1 MHSVGLL
8 QIRAICEF
16 DAAAA
21 APHALCMPCT
31 GADMRVTKPIHV
43 LRASQWTL
51 GQMTGVVIPLFIL
64 WGVLALLAPRFLSSV
79 NISNLSVQFAIIG
92 TLAIGTTAIII
103 CREIDLSIG
112 AVEGFCAVI
121 GAIVAVKLAAPWP
134 LAALAAILAGSLV
147 GALNGWLVTRI
158 GIPSFVATLGVLG
171 IVSGGGLVISG
182 GETIYGFPDAYQ
194 WIGQGSLLRIRAP
207 LLFCV
212 ALLLVMHFTLRHT
225 TTGLGFYA
233 AGGNER
239 AANLVGIPVHRIK
252 CIAFIISGSC
262 AGLAGVINSARLD
275 SANPTLGTLDLL
287 DAIAAVVIGGASL
300 SGGAGTILGTSC
312 GVLLI
317 VTIRN
322 GLTLL
327 GVNPFIQQTVVG
339 TIIIAAAILGQ
350 VNSKR
355 QV

>member
-1 MHSVGLL
+1 
-8 QIRAICEF
+8 
-16 DAAAA
+16 
-21 APHALCMPCT
+21 
-31 GADMRVTKPIHV
+31 VTKQCENADEPLAV
-43 LRASQWTL
+43 RTTSQSPSVRAVPTTSLQAWL
-51 GQMTGVVIPLFIL
+51 GHGRRALGRSTGVVVPLIL
-64 WGVLALLAPRFLSSV
+64 LWVALGFLAPRFLTLV
-79 NISNLSVQFAIIG
+79 NISNLSVQFAVIG

-112 AVEGFCAVI
+112 AVEGFCAVVA
-121 GAIVAVKLAAPWP
+121 AIVAVKWEIPWP
-134 LAALAAILAGSLV
+134 LAVLAAIVAGSLI
-147 GALNGWLVTRI
+147 GGLNGWLVTRM

-171 IVSGGGLVISG
+171 IISGSALVISG

-194 WIGQGSLLRIRAP
+194 WIGQGALVGIRAP
-207 LLFCV
+207 ILICL

-225 TTGLGFYA
+225 TTGLGFYCV
-233 AGGNER
+233 GGNEK
-239 AANLVGIPVHRIK
+239 AADLVGISVERVK
-252 CIAFIISGSC
+252 ATAFIISGSC

-300 SGGAGTILGTSC
+300 SGGAGTILGTAS

-327 GVNPFIQQTVVG
+327 GVNPFLQQTIVG
-339 TIIIAAAILGQ
+339 AIIIVAALLGHI
-350 VNSKR
+350 NKKR
-355 QV
+355 QA

>member
-1 MHSVGLL
+1 
-8 QIRAICEF
+8 
-16 DAAAA
+16 
-21 APHALCMPCT
+21 
-31 GADMRVTKPIHV
+31 
-43 LRASQWTL
+43 
-51 GQMTGVVIPLFIL
+51 MTGVVIPLCIL
-64 WGVLALLAPRFLSSV
+64 WGLLALVAPRFLSFV

-92 TLAIGTTAIII
+92 TLAIGTTAVII

-121 GAIVAVKLAAPWP
+121 GAIVAVKLLVPWP

-194 WIGQGSLLRIRAP
+194 WIGQGSLLTIRAP

-212 ALLLVMHFTLRHT
+212 ALLLVTHFTLRHT
-225 TTGLGFYA
+225 TIGLGFYA
-233 AGGNER
+233 AGGNEK
-239 AANLVGIPVHRIK
+239 AADLVGIPVRRIK
-252 CIAFIISGSC
+252 LIAFVISGSC

-300 SGGAGTILGTSC
+300 SGGAGTIVGTSC

-327 GVNPFIQQTVVG
+327 GVNPFVQQTVVG
-339 TIIIAAAILGQ
+339 SIIIAAAILGQ
-350 VNSKR
+350 FNSKR